1 MKKRIVALLLGGVL
15 AAGSLAMHVSAPV
28 WAANMSECN
37 SSEHYPESS
46 SHINSSDVKTVDGKL
61 AVAIDLEFEHEDG
74 YFELYVYDK
83 QLEKTTAGDFQ
94 FYPITFEKPLNEVK
108 SLKQNDT
115 YIFEEFADNKTYY
128 VYCVVY
134 DNHGDGESDT
144 EDEKVMYLHYAA
156 YLGSA
161 TPTVGSDTPSD
172 SEDSS
177 ITKEEC
183 GFRSEPHIKNT
194 SIVAGDGQ
202 FTVTVD
208 IKHEVSGAGVE
219 IYMFDR
225 ELNKD
230 TLNEIDSESGLDNVS
245 KELRDELAEEGIDS
259 WMVDDSR
266 KKFVH
271 VGESYTFTGLEN
283 GKTRYLYAAVVDG
296 HDQTEEAIHSYV
308 YLGYVTPTSNSGSG
322 SGGSS
327 SDNNTSDSGSS
338 DNGSSNSVSV
348 TPPRDYAKEAEE
360 KVLGQIQAAPAN
372 STVVMD
378 KSVTTLSNK
387 TMKELQKKGN
397 ISLKLDFTYM
407 GQRYVITIP
416 AGAVLDDTIPWY
428 GPLYLAQQFG
438 NSAAANEVN
447 AKGTEQEL
455 IAQIKETPA
464 HYTIVMDKGVTTLSN
479 AVIKELQKKGDVSLK
494 LEFTYENKEYV
505 ITIPAGASFDD
516 NISWYGPMYLI
527 QHFGNS
533 AENAN

>member
-15 AAGSLAMHVSAPV
+15 AAGSLAMQAPATA

-46 SHINSSDVKTVDGKL
+46 SHIDSSAVKTVDGKL

-94 FYPITFEKPLNEVK
+94 FYPITFEEPLNEVK

-161 TPTVGSDTPSD
+161 TP
-172 SEDSS
+172 
-177 ITKEEC
+177 
-183 GFRSEPHIKNT
+183 
-194 SIVAGDGQ
+194 
-202 FTVTVD
+202 
-208 IKHEVSGAGVE
+208 VS
-219 IYMFDR
+219 
-225 ELNKD
+225 N
-230 TLNEIDSESGLDNVS
+230 
-245 KELRDELAEEGIDS
+245 
-259 WMVDDSR
+259 
-266 KKFVH
+266 
-271 VGESYTFTGLEN
+271 
-283 GKTRYLYAAVVDG
+283 
-296 HDQTEEAIHSYV
+296 
-308 YLGYVTPTSNSGSG
+308 
-322 SGGSS
+322 
-327 SDNNTSDSGSS
+327 SDSGSDDSSSS
-338 DNGSSNSVSV
+338 DSDSSDSGSGDSTPV
-348 TPPRDYAKEAEE
+348 TLPRDYAREAEE
-360 KVLGQIQAAPAN
+360 RVCGQIQSAPTG

-378 KSVTTLSNK
+378 KGITTLSNA
-387 TMKELQKKGN
+387 TMKELLNQGD

-416 AGAVLDDTIPWY
+416 AGAALDDDIPWY

-447 AKGTEQEL
+447 AMGTEQEL
-455 IAQIKETPA
+455 IEQIKKTPA
-464 HYTIVMDKGVTTLSN
+464 DYTIVMDKGVTTLSSS
-479 AVIKELQKKGDVSLK
+479 VIKELQKKGDVSLK
-494 LEFTYENKEYV
+494 LEFTYENKEY
-505 ITIPAGASFDD
+505 IIKIPAGAAFDD
-516 NISWYGPMYLI
+516 NIPWYGPLYLI

-533 AENAN
+533 AENAK